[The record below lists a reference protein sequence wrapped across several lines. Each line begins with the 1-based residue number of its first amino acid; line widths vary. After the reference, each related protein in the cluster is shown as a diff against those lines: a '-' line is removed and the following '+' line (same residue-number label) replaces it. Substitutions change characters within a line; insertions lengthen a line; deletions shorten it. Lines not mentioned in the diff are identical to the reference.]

1 MNVVKFLKDWTL
13 IIAMLAG
20 IAGYFLYTILPIPP
34 AAHAVVNDVIGFIQP
49 TLIFAMLFL
58 TFCRIDV
65 RDLRFRMWHLWLLI
79 FQCGLFLAIG
89 LILVAMPH
97 SGLRVVLEGAMICL
111 ICPTATAGA
120 VITRKL
126 GGSVN
131 NITTYTVLIN
141 LATALLIPALV
152 PFVHPNPQMTVW
164 TSALLILSKVFPLLL
179 MPLVAAALLR
189 RFAPHMA
196 ERVGTHQELSFYLW
210 AVALALALAVTTRS
224 IVHSTVD
231 IWTQLW
237 LVAVSLVCC
246 VLQFWLGR
254 KIGIRYGEK
263 ITAGQSCGQKN
274 TVLAIWM
281 GYTFFTPVTSIVGGF
296 YSIWHNVINSY
307 QLYEHKKHTGEI
319 PETDP
324 DPHGQPSRPTI

>member
-1 MNVVKFLKDWTL
+1 MGVVKFFKDWTL
-13 IIAMLAG
+13 IIAMLSG
-20 IAGYFLYTILPIPP
+20 IMGYFLYAALPIPVEFHP
-34 AAHAVVNDVIGFIQP
+34 IVNHAVGIVQP
-49 TLIFAMLFL
+49 ALIFAMLFL

-65 RDLRFRMWHLWLLI
+65 RDLRLRMWHLWLLL

-89 LILVAMPH
+89 LVLVAMPH

-126 GGSVN
+126 GGNVN

-152 PFVHPNPQMTVW
+152 PFVHPNPGLSVW
-164 TSALLILSKVFPLLL
+164 RAALLILSKVFPLLL
-179 MPLVAAALLR
+179 MPLVAAVLLR
-189 RFAPHMA
+189 RLAPHIA
-196 ERVGTHQELSFYLW
+196 ERAGKHQELSFYLW
-210 AVALALALAVTTRS
+210 ALALALALAVTTRS
-224 IVHSTVD
+224 IVHSTVALT
-231 IWTQLW
+231 TQLW

-246 VLQFWLGR
+246 VLQFWIGR
-254 KIGIRYGEK
+254 KIGARYGEK

-281 GYTFFTPVTSIVGGF
+281 GYTFFTPVTAIVGGF
-296 YSIWHNVINSY
+296 YSIWHNIINSY
-307 QLYEHKKHTGEI
+307 QLYEHKKHTGEAA
-319 PETDP
+319 
-324 DPHGQPSRPTI
+324 